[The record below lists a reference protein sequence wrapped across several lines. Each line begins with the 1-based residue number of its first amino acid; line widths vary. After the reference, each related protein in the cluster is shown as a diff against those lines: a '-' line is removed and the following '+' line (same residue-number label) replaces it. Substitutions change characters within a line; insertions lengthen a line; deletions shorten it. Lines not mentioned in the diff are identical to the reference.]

1 MGEHKFYC
9 GSKTSW
15 TVRGREREREL
26 GNGGKDP
33 LNMDGKRGFEDT
45 ALFSPMSW
53 LRNRGREKKIN
64 FRLNQGAQSSP
75 KRLRCSLQS
84 SERAL
89 SSLGWKLL
97 FPSSIGVSE
106 HEEDRSAGDL
116 CHPQNSESGC
126 AWKSAGPHSGIYLV
140 RVVFGIGRGLKRKVG
155 HLSLILK
162 RSFLLSL
169 SSS

>member
-1 MGEHKFYC
+1 M
-9 GSKTSW
+9 
-15 TVRGREREREL
+15 

-45 ALFSPMSW
+45 ALFSPCPGCAIEGE
-53 LRNRGREKKIN
+53 RKIN

-106 HEEDRSAGDL
+106 HEGDRSAGDL

>member
-1 MGEHKFYC
+1 
-9 GSKTSW
+9 
-15 TVRGREREREL
+15 
-26 GNGGKDP
+26 
-33 LNMDGKRGFEDT
+33 MDGKRGFEDT

-106 HEEDRSAGDL
+106 HEEDRSANPAALGN
-116 CHPQNSESGC
+116 Q
-126 AWKSAGPHSGIYLV
+126 PHSGIYLV

-162 RSFLLSL
+162 RSFLLFL
-169 SSS
+169 SSSKLSFLEPLIALETRDSFTAR

>member
-1 MGEHKFYC
+1 
-9 GSKTSW
+9 
-15 TVRGREREREL
+15 
-26 GNGGKDP
+26 
-33 LNMDGKRGFEDT
+33 MDGKRGFEDT

-126 AWKSAGPHSGIYLV
+126 AWKSAAFWNISGAGCIWYRSRSEKKGWSSQPHSETFFSSLPFF
-140 RVVFGIGRGLKRKVG
+140 VVTFFSRAVNCSRDSRQLYCSLSKS
-155 HLSLILK
+155 SLITEDV
-162 RSFLLSL
+162 
-169 SSS
+169 